1 MKNKLN
7 LTIAC
12 IVLAFV
18 ALGCTSMMKG
28 KGAAEPAVAKFH
40 QQFNDKQ
47 FTQIYAESSSKLK
60 EITTEQELIELFDA
74 IHRKLGT
81 VKDAKATGW
90 NVNSTPG
97 GTFVNMTY
105 DTEFTDGKGAEQ
117 FVFEMDGDKA
127 ILVSYHI
134 NSKELITK

>member
-1 MKNKLN
+1 MNKTN
-7 LTIAC
+7 LLLTGI
-12 IVLAFV
+12 IFLFLT
-18 ALGCTSMMKG
+18 LGCTSMMKG

-47 FTQIYAESSSKLK
+47 FTEIYAQSGSKLK
-60 EITTEQELIELFDA
+60 DVTTEQELLELFDA

-81 VKDAKATGW
+81 VKDAKATSW
-90 NVNSTPG
+90 NVNSTTG
-97 GTFVNMTY
+97 GTFVNVTY

-117 FVFEMDGDKA
+117 FVFELDGDKA